1 MAAPAGDGV
10 GASARSG
17 VFARIVVGV
26 DGSPEASEGL
36 RQAALLRKSGG
47 ELAIV
52 AAWMPLPP
60 VLSPVGADSG
70 RLAEADAHSRAE
82 IASREARDLLGT
94 APTIVIRDVAWRAL
108 LDEAGRRDATLVV
121 VGSHGQSRAHGMLSG
136 STTTELVHKAS
147 CSLLVARAADR
158 RFPYRIVVGV
168 DGSPESADAYHSAR
182 QLAKRFDAEL
192 WPVVA
197 HGGKGVDKALVSQ
210 IVDHH
215 LEDLQDEPVDAL
227 LAAAADADLLVVGSR
242 GLHGLK
248 ALGSVS
254 EQVAHRAHCST
265 LIVRALP
272 RQR

>member
-1 MAAPAGDGV
+1 MAAPADDAV
-10 GASARSG
+10 GATARSG
-17 VFARIVVGV
+17 VFARVVVGV
-26 DGSPEASEGL
+26 DGTPEALEGL
-36 RQAALLRKSGG
+36 RQAALLREPGG
-47 ELAIV
+47 ELTIV

-60 VLSPVGADSG
+60 VLSPVGSDSG
-70 RLAEADAHSRAE
+70 QLEEAELRARAE

-94 APTIVIRDVAWRAL
+94 APAIVVRNVAWRAL
-108 LDEAGRRDATLVV
+108 LGEAGRQDATLVV
-121 VGSHGQSRAHGMLSG
+121 IGSHGQSRVLGMLAG

-147 CSLLVARAADR
+147 CSVLVARAADG
-158 RFPYRIVVGV
+158 RFPHRIVVGV
-168 DGSPESADAYHSAR
+168 DGSPESAEAYHSAR

-197 HGGKGVDKALVSQ
+197 HGSEGVDKALVSQ

-215 LEDLQDEPVDAL
+215 HEDLQDEPVDAL
-227 LAAAADADLLVVGSR
+227 LAAAAEADLLVVGSR

-265 LIVRALP
+265 LVVRALP
-272 RQR
+272 R